1 MFNHVTVLL
10 NEAVEGLN
18 VKSDG
23 IYVDC
28 TLGGAGHS
36 SLILKQLTT
45 GHLYCFD
52 QDENAI
58 QAARQRLETI
68 GNQFTIIQSNFK
80 NIKAELNQRGVEHV
94 DGILFDL
101 GVSSPQFDNAERGF
115 SYNYDARL
123 DMRMDQ
129 SSSLDAH
136 EIVNHYSYEQ
146 LVEIL
151 YKYADEKFAKQIAR
165 RIEKEREI
173 QPIDTTFQLVEIVK
187 SAIPAYAR
195 RKGGHPAKRTF
206 QALRIAVND
215 ELNVFDIA
223 LKDALDLLNINGRIA
238 VITFH
243 SLEDKICKYT
253 FNEVS
258 KLKDV
263 PKGLPV
269 IPEGMQPKFKL
280 INKKP
285 IIATEEELNEI
296 QGVGEVLAKAFT
308 GYFSDAK
315 HVENFR
321 KLLEELTI
329 PEEISTK
336 KQIFEGVNFVIT
348 GSVTHFANRGEV
360 KELIE
365 SLGGKVT
372 GSVTSKTNYLI
383 NNDVTSTSSK
393 NKKAN
398 ELGIPIISEE
408 TFLELVNQ
416 DKTE

>member
-206 QALRIAVND
+206 QALRITVND

-285 IIATEEELNEI
+285 IIATEEELNENHRSHS
-296 QGVGEVLAKAFT
+296 AKL
-308 GYFSDAK
+308 
-315 HVENFR
+315 R
-321 KLLEELTI
+321 
-329 PEEISTK
+329 
-336 KQIFEGVNFVIT
+336 VIER
-348 GSVTHFANRGEV
+348 VRV
-360 KELIE
+360 
-365 SLGGKVT
+365 
-372 GSVTSKTNYLI
+372 
-383 NNDVTSTSSK
+383 
-393 NKKAN
+393 
-398 ELGIPIISEE
+398 
-408 TFLELVNQ
+408 
-416 DKTE
+416 

>member
-269 IPEGMQPKFKL
+269 IPEEMQPKFKL
-280 INKKP
+280 INKNQ
-285 IIATEEELNEI
+285 LS
-296 QGVGEVLAKAFT
+296 QQ
-308 GYFSDAK
+308 
-315 HVENFR
+315 
-321 KLLEELTI
+321 
-329 PEEISTK
+329 K
-336 KQIFEGVNFVIT
+336 KN
-348 GSVTHFANRGEV
+348 
-360 KELIE
+360 
-365 SLGGKVT
+365 
-372 GSVTSKTNYLI
+372 
-383 NNDVTSTSSK
+383 
-393 NKKAN
+393 
-398 ELGIPIISEE
+398 
-408 TFLELVNQ
+408 
-416 DKTE
+416 

>member
-285 IIATEEELNEI
+285 IIATEEELNENHRSHS
-296 QGVGEVLAKAFT
+296 AKL
-308 GYFSDAK
+308 
-315 HVENFR
+315 R
-321 KLLEELTI
+321 
-329 PEEISTK
+329 
-336 KQIFEGVNFVIT
+336 
-348 GSVTHFANRGEV
+348 
-360 KELIE
+360 LIE
-365 SLGGKVT
+365 RVR
-372 GSVTSKTNYLI
+372 V
-383 NNDVTSTSSK
+383 
-393 NKKAN
+393 
-398 ELGIPIISEE
+398 
-408 TFLELVNQ
+408 
-416 DKTE
+416 

>member
-173 QPIDTTFQLVEIVK
+173 QPIDRTFQLVEIVK

-269 IPEGMQPKFKL
+269 IPEEMQPKFKL

-285 IIATEEELNEI
+285 IIATEEELNENHRSHS
-296 QGVGEVLAKAFT
+296 AKL
-308 GYFSDAK
+308 
-315 HVENFR
+315 R
-321 KLLEELTI
+321 
-329 PEEISTK
+329 
-336 KQIFEGVNFVIT
+336 VIER
-348 GSVTHFANRGEV
+348 VRV
-360 KELIE
+360 
-365 SLGGKVT
+365 
-372 GSVTSKTNYLI
+372 
-383 NNDVTSTSSK
+383 
-393 NKKAN
+393 
-398 ELGIPIISEE
+398 
-408 TFLELVNQ
+408 
-416 DKTE
+416 

>member
-173 QPIDTTFQLVEIVK
+173 QPIDITFQLVEIVK

-285 IIATEEELNEI
+285 IIATEEELNENHRSHS
-296 QGVGEVLAKAFT
+296 AKL
-308 GYFSDAK
+308 
-315 HVENFR
+315 R
-321 KLLEELTI
+321 
-329 PEEISTK
+329 
-336 KQIFEGVNFVIT
+336 VIER
-348 GSVTHFANRGEV
+348 VRV
-360 KELIE
+360 
-365 SLGGKVT
+365 
-372 GSVTSKTNYLI
+372 
-383 NNDVTSTSSK
+383 
-393 NKKAN
+393 
-398 ELGIPIISEE
+398 
-408 TFLELVNQ
+408 
-416 DKTE
+416 

>member
-243 SLEDKICKYT
+243 SLEDRICKYT

-285 IIATEEELNEI
+285 IIATEEELNENHRSHS
-296 QGVGEVLAKAFT
+296 AKL
-308 GYFSDAK
+308 
-315 HVENFR
+315 R
-321 KLLEELTI
+321 
-329 PEEISTK
+329 
-336 KQIFEGVNFVIT
+336 VIER
-348 GSVTHFANRGEV
+348 VRV
-360 KELIE
+360 
-365 SLGGKVT
+365 
-372 GSVTSKTNYLI
+372 
-383 NNDVTSTSSK
+383 
-393 NKKAN
+393 
-398 ELGIPIISEE
+398 
-408 TFLELVNQ
+408 
-416 DKTE
+416 

>member
-115 SYNYDARL
+115 IYNYDARL

-269 IPEGMQPKFKL
+269 IPEEMQPKFKL

-285 IIATEEELNEI
+285 IIATEEELNENHRSHSAKLRVI
-296 QGVGEVLAKAFT
+296 ERVKVWKKEEKQVLNHLH
-308 GYFSDAK
+308 K
-315 HVENFR
+315 HF
-321 KLLEELTI
+321 
-329 PEEISTK
+329 
-336 KQIFEGVNFVIT
+336 
-348 GSVTHFANRGEV
+348 
-360 KELIE
+360 
-365 SLGGKVT
+365 
-372 GSVTSKTNYLI
+372 
-383 NNDVTSTSSK
+383 
-393 NKKAN
+393 
-398 ELGIPIISEE
+398 
-408 TFLELVNQ
+408 
-416 DKTE
+416 

>member
-94 DGILFDL
+94 DGILCL

-269 IPEGMQPKFKL
+269 IPEEMQPKFKL
-280 INKKP
+280 INKNQ
-285 IIATEEELNEI
+285 LS
-296 QGVGEVLAKAFT
+296 QQ
-308 GYFSDAK
+308 
-315 HVENFR
+315 
-321 KLLEELTI
+321 
-329 PEEISTK
+329 K
-336 KQIFEGVNFVIT
+336 KN
-348 GSVTHFANRGEV
+348 
-360 KELIE
+360 
-365 SLGGKVT
+365 
-372 GSVTSKTNYLI
+372 
-383 NNDVTSTSSK
+383 
-393 NKKAN
+393 
-398 ELGIPIISEE
+398 
-408 TFLELVNQ
+408 
-416 DKTE
+416 

>member
-58 QAARQRLETI
+58 QAARQRLEAI
-68 GNQFTIIQSNFK
+68 GDQFTIIQSNFK

-223 LKDALDLLNINGRIA
+223 LKDALELLNINGRIA

-253 FNEVS
+253 FNDVS

-269 IPEGMQPKFKL
+269 IPEEMQPKFKL

-285 IIATEEELNEI
+285 IIATEEELNENHRSHS
-296 QGVGEVLAKAFT
+296 AKL
-308 GYFSDAK
+308 
-315 HVENFR
+315 R
-321 KLLEELTI
+321 
-329 PEEISTK
+329 
-336 KQIFEGVNFVIT
+336 VIER
-348 GSVTHFANRGEV
+348 VRV
-360 KELIE
+360 
-365 SLGGKVT
+365 
-372 GSVTSKTNYLI
+372 
-383 NNDVTSTSSK
+383 
-393 NKKAN
+393 
-398 ELGIPIISEE
+398 
-408 TFLELVNQ
+408 
-416 DKTE
+416 

>member
-1 MFNHVTVLL
+1 MFNHMTVLL

-285 IIATEEELNEI
+285 IIATEEELNENHRSHS
-296 QGVGEVLAKAFT
+296 AKL
-308 GYFSDAK
+308 
-315 HVENFR
+315 R
-321 KLLEELTI
+321 
-329 PEEISTK
+329 
-336 KQIFEGVNFVIT
+336 VIER
-348 GSVTHFANRGEV
+348 VRV
-360 KELIE
+360 
-365 SLGGKVT
+365 
-372 GSVTSKTNYLI
+372 
-383 NNDVTSTSSK
+383 
-393 NKKAN
+393 
-398 ELGIPIISEE
+398 
-408 TFLELVNQ
+408 
-416 DKTE
+416 

>member
-243 SLEDKICKYT
+243 SLEDKICKYS

-285 IIATEEELNEI
+285 IIATEEELNENHRSHS
-296 QGVGEVLAKAFT
+296 AKL
-308 GYFSDAK
+308 
-315 HVENFR
+315 R
-321 KLLEELTI
+321 
-329 PEEISTK
+329 
-336 KQIFEGVNFVIT
+336 VIER
-348 GSVTHFANRGEV
+348 VRV
-360 KELIE
+360 
-365 SLGGKVT
+365 
-372 GSVTSKTNYLI
+372 
-383 NNDVTSTSSK
+383 
-393 NKKAN
+393 
-398 ELGIPIISEE
+398 
-408 TFLELVNQ
+408 
-416 DKTE
+416 

>member
-52 QDENAI
+52 KDENAI

-269 IPEGMQPKFKL
+269 IPEEMQPKFKL

-285 IIATEEELNEI
+285 IIATEEELNENHRSHS
-296 QGVGEVLAKAFT
+296 AKL
-308 GYFSDAK
+308 
-315 HVENFR
+315 R
-321 KLLEELTI
+321 
-329 PEEISTK
+329 
-336 KQIFEGVNFVIT
+336 VIER
-348 GSVTHFANRGEV
+348 VRV
-360 KELIE
+360 
-365 SLGGKVT
+365 
-372 GSVTSKTNYLI
+372 
-383 NNDVTSTSSK
+383 
-393 NKKAN
+393 
-398 ELGIPIISEE
+398 
-408 TFLELVNQ
+408 
-416 DKTE
+416 

>member
-1 MFNHVTVLL
+1 M
-10 NEAVEGLN
+10 
-18 VKSDG
+18 KSDG

-36 SLILKQLTT
+36 SLISKQLTT

-285 IIATEEELNEI
+285 IIATEEELNENHRSHS
-296 QGVGEVLAKAFT
+296 AKL
-308 GYFSDAK
+308 
-315 HVENFR
+315 R
-321 KLLEELTI
+321 
-329 PEEISTK
+329 
-336 KQIFEGVNFVIT
+336 VIER
-348 GSVTHFANRGEV
+348 VRV
-360 KELIE
+360 
-365 SLGGKVT
+365 
-372 GSVTSKTNYLI
+372 
-383 NNDVTSTSSK
+383 
-393 NKKAN
+393 
-398 ELGIPIISEE
+398 
-408 TFLELVNQ
+408 
-416 DKTE
+416 

>member
-28 TLGGAGHS
+28 TLGGAGNS

-285 IIATEEELNEI
+285 IIATEEELNENHRSHS
-296 QGVGEVLAKAFT
+296 AKL
-308 GYFSDAK
+308 
-315 HVENFR
+315 R
-321 KLLEELTI
+321 
-329 PEEISTK
+329 
-336 KQIFEGVNFVIT
+336 VIER
-348 GSVTHFANRGEV
+348 VRV
-360 KELIE
+360 
-365 SLGGKVT
+365 
-372 GSVTSKTNYLI
+372 
-383 NNDVTSTSSK
+383 
-393 NKKAN
+393 
-398 ELGIPIISEE
+398 
-408 TFLELVNQ
+408 
-416 DKTE
+416 

>member
-173 QPIDTTFQLVEIVK
+173 QTIDTTFQLVEIVK

-285 IIATEEELNEI
+285 IIATEEELNENHRSHS
-296 QGVGEVLAKAFT
+296 AKL
-308 GYFSDAK
+308 
-315 HVENFR
+315 R
-321 KLLEELTI
+321 
-329 PEEISTK
+329 
-336 KQIFEGVNFVIT
+336 VIER
-348 GSVTHFANRGEV
+348 VRV
-360 KELIE
+360 
-365 SLGGKVT
+365 
-372 GSVTSKTNYLI
+372 
-383 NNDVTSTSSK
+383 
-393 NKKAN
+393 
-398 ELGIPIISEE
+398 
-408 TFLELVNQ
+408 
-416 DKTE
+416 

>member
-195 RKGGHPAKRTF
+195 RKGGHPAKRAF

-253 FNEVS
+253 FNDVS

-269 IPEGMQPKFKL
+269 IPEEMQPKFKL

-285 IIATEEELNEI
+285 IIATEEELNENHRSHS
-296 QGVGEVLAKAFT
+296 AKL
-308 GYFSDAK
+308 
-315 HVENFR
+315 R
-321 KLLEELTI
+321 
-329 PEEISTK
+329 
-336 KQIFEGVNFVIT
+336 VIER
-348 GSVTHFANRGEV
+348 VRV
-360 KELIE
+360 
-365 SLGGKVT
+365 
-372 GSVTSKTNYLI
+372 
-383 NNDVTSTSSK
+383 
-393 NKKAN
+393 
-398 ELGIPIISEE
+398 
-408 TFLELVNQ
+408 
-416 DKTE
+416 

>member
-173 QPIDTTFQLVEIVK
+173 QLIDTTFQLVEIVK

-253 FNEVS
+253 FNDVS

-269 IPEGMQPKFKL
+269 IPEEMQPKFKL

-285 IIATEEELNEI
+285 IIATEEELNENHRSHS
-296 QGVGEVLAKAFT
+296 AKL
-308 GYFSDAK
+308 
-315 HVENFR
+315 R
-321 KLLEELTI
+321 
-329 PEEISTK
+329 
-336 KQIFEGVNFVIT
+336 VIER
-348 GSVTHFANRGEV
+348 VRV
-360 KELIE
+360 
-365 SLGGKVT
+365 
-372 GSVTSKTNYLI
+372 
-383 NNDVTSTSSK
+383 
-393 NKKAN
+393 
-398 ELGIPIISEE
+398 
-408 TFLELVNQ
+408 
-416 DKTE
+416 

>member
-18 VKSDG
+18 VKPDG

-52 QDENAI
+52 QDIHAI
-58 QAARQRLETI
+58 EAARERLEKI

-80 NIKAELNQRGVEHV
+80 NLKSELHLRGVEHV

-101 GVSSPQFDNAERGF
+101 GVSSPQFDDGARGF

-123 DMRMDQ
+123 DMRMNQ
-129 SSSLDAH
+129 EASLDAH
-136 EIVNHYSYEQ
+136 YIVNHYSYEQ
-146 LVEIL
+146 LVDI
-151 YKYADEKFAKQIAR
+151 I
-165 RIEKEREI
+165 KE
-173 QPIDTTFQLVEIVK
+173 
-187 SAIPAYAR
+187 AIPAYAR

-223 LKDALDLLNINGRIA
+223 LKDALDLLNLNGRIS

-269 IPEGMQPKFKL
+269 IPLEMQPKFKL
-280 INKKP
+280 VNRKP
-285 IIATEEELNEI
+285 IIA
-296 QGVGEVLAKAFT
+296 
-308 GYFSDAK
+308 SDD
-315 HVENFR
+315 
-321 KLLEELTI
+321 ELTHNHRAH
-329 PEEISTK
+329 SAK
-336 KQIFEGVNFVIT
+336 LRVIER
-348 GSVTHFANRGEV
+348 VI
-360 KELIE
+360 L
-365 SLGGKVT
+365 
-372 GSVTSKTNYLI
+372 
-383 NNDVTSTSSK
+383 
-393 NKKAN
+393 
-398 ELGIPIISEE
+398 
-408 TFLELVNQ
+408 
-416 DKTE
+416 

>member
-269 IPEGMQPKFKL
+269 IPEEMKPKFKL

-285 IIATEEELNEI
+285 IIATEEELNENHRSHS
-296 QGVGEVLAKAFT
+296 AKL
-308 GYFSDAK
+308 
-315 HVENFR
+315 R
-321 KLLEELTI
+321 
-329 PEEISTK
+329 
-336 KQIFEGVNFVIT
+336 VIERDR
-348 GSVTHFANRGEV
+348 V
-360 KELIE
+360 
-365 SLGGKVT
+365 
-372 GSVTSKTNYLI
+372 
-383 NNDVTSTSSK
+383 
-393 NKKAN
+393 
-398 ELGIPIISEE
+398 
-408 TFLELVNQ
+408 
-416 DKTE
+416 